1 MGGSLQDAN
10 SNPINLGP
18 YINPRPTQAPYGMGG
33 PMVPTGPLLGTPGPI
48 GANPVIGGPIGGY
61 NPGPIQ
67 VPYGMGGP
75 MVPTGN
81 TPPPAEF
88 GTPIGGGNMPPPG
101 FRMNPPALG
110 LKPTPLPGRPII
122 DPAAP
127 GSQGSVYGQ
136 QPTRGPAPRDVMPY
150 TLQQGLGGLGRKV

>member
-18 YINPRPTQAPYGMGG
+18 YINPRPIGTPIPNQVPYGMGG
-33 PMVPTGPLLGTPGPI
+33 PMTPMPYDPSYVDGGMGAPIKNPIPQGLFPVVGQPYTQPTPI

-61 NPGPIQ
+61 NPAPIPLQ
-67 VPYGMGGP
+67 PK
-75 MVPTGN
+75 
-81 TPPPAEF
+81 PA
-88 GTPIGGGNMPPPG
+88 
-101 FRMNPPALG
+101 
-110 LKPTPLPGRPII
+110 PLPGRPII

-136 QPTRGPAPRDVMPY
+136 QPTRGPAPRDVTPY